1 MPTKTHLKLLLD
13 KVDSRSEQLYN
24 TDMLST
30 RYLVWLWQGN
40 IGDDGDGEWMKEGSE
55 ESSLIIALSCFF
67 ILLIT
72 RPQSEVVS
80 K

>member
-1 MPTKTHLKLLLD
+1 MKTDLKLLLN
-13 KVDSRSEQLYN
+13 KVDSRSQQLYN
-24 TDMLST
+24 TDTLST

-40 IGDDGDGEWMKEGSE
+40 IGDDGDGEWMKEGTE
-55 ESSLIIALSCFF
+55 ESFLVIALSCFF

-72 RPQSEVVS
+72 RPESEVIS

>member
-1 MPTKTHLKLLLD
+1 MPMKTHLKLLLD

-40 IGDDGDGEWMKEGSE
+40 IVMMGMAKWMKEGSE
-55 ESSLIIALSCFF
+55 ERLLIIALSCFF

-72 RPQSEVVS
+72 RPESEVIS